1 MTGKLRQAVWIV
13 AMADRQQARPTSNG
27 LPICAL
33 LAAALAGLYAIDAAA
48 LPLLRQPVAPAT
60 RLALVDDERTTTP
73 EAAGP
78 TAAGDEQAP
87 FAELNEALAAARARL
102 EELSRAA
109 EVAVNAGQARQ
120 ELQAVRQENQ
130 RLTTELAAVR
140 ASRDELQ
147 GASQAAETRIAE
159 LTKAVEGAA
168 GEVKRIEEEL
178 VALRWQ
184 NAQLNTSL
192 ARAQAARE
200 KIELEAQQTQQALS
214 TKLETLTASAE
225 QSATEIARLRQE
237 LADGQQR
244 LEIATSSRQAAEA
257 QLADLRTAA
266 QSAED
271 KSTRLDEHLSA
282 LRAQV
287 TQAQNQRDQAQQ
299 RVEELQS
306 ETARLHSALS
316 STQTE
321 AERMAR
327 SKSELEAEVAELRTA
342 ADSAVDVARQNLLAV
357 EEQIKELTAALAG
370 IPPAVGEASSGV
382 AAVSPAPAPAPVSSA
397 AAQPAPAPAGE
408 SRAAAQPALASAVE
422 ARTTVRPAL
431 APPDDVAP
439 DEGAPNQAAAD
450 ERAADEGAADEG
462 AAGKIAV
469 AAAKEPEA
477 AVDADLDL
485 IKSAPAANRELDQAL
500 TQLSADLPD
509 EMRLQVQGLLVD
521 LDAEVE
527 QRGLRMTVPGA
538 SLFSVNSE
546 AIEPTAHDTLAKVA
560 ELIDAYDGR
569 QVMILGHTDSV
580 GEDNYNQYLSQRR
593 ADLVKQFFV
602 DNFGIEDSRLST
614 EGRGEAQPIATN
626 ATVEGRRANRR
637 VEVLILN

>member
-33 LAAALAGLYAIDAAA
+33 LAAALAGLYAIDAVA

-60 RLALVDDERTTTP
+60 RLVLVDDERTTTP

-237 LADGQQR
+237 LAEGQQR

-271 KSTRLDEHLSA
+271 KSTRLDEQLSA

-370 IPPAVGEASSGV
+370 IPPAAGEASSGV

-450 ERAADEGAADEG
+450 ERAADEG

>member
-1 MTGKLRQAVWIV
+1 
-13 AMADRQQARPTSNG
+13 
-27 LPICAL
+27 
-33 LAAALAGLYAIDAAA
+33 
-48 LPLLRQPVAPAT
+48 
-60 RLALVDDERTTTP
+60 
-73 EAAGP
+73 
-78 TAAGDEQAP
+78 
-87 FAELNEALAAARARL
+87 
-102 EELSRAA
+102 
-109 EVAVNAGQARQ
+109 
-120 ELQAVRQENQ
+120 
-130 RLTTELAAVR
+130 
-140 ASRDELQ
+140 
-147 GASQAAETRIAE
+147 
-159 LTKAVEGAA
+159 
-168 GEVKRIEEEL
+168 
-178 VALRWQ
+178 
-184 NAQLNTSL
+184 
-192 ARAQAARE
+192 
-200 KIELEAQQTQQALS
+200 
-214 TKLETLTASAE
+214 
-225 QSATEIARLRQE
+225 
-237 LADGQQR
+237 
-244 LEIATSSRQAAEA
+244 
-257 QLADLRTAA
+257 
-266 QSAED
+266 
-271 KSTRLDEHLSA
+271 

-370 IPPAVGEASSGV
+370 IPPAAGEASSGV

-450 ERAADEGAADEG
+450 ERAADEG